1 MRRETL
7 TKVAI
12 VRSSDPG
19 EFEKMFNAKMDE
31 LIANNPTHQIMD
43 NGDIISAVITYQEK
57 ISIADSV
64 ADEFHFEGI
73 RYLCKHCPYLEDPQD
88 KRVKRCK
95 CKYAELGMTHKEHE
109 ACEMFYRQVKA
120 GTVTP
125 LEDYER

>member
-1 MRRETL
+1 MRSETL

-12 VRSSDPG
+12 VRSFDPK
-19 EFEKMFNAKMDE
+19 EFETLFNAKMDE
-31 LIANNPTHQIMD
+31 LATQNPTHQIMD
-43 NGDIISAVITYQEK
+43 NGDVLSAVITYQQK
-57 ISIADSV
+57 IKIVDSV

-73 RYLCKHCPYLEDPQD
+73 RYLCRHCPYLDDPHD
-88 KRVKRCK
+88 KRVKRCT
-95 CKYAELGMTHKEHE
+95 CKYAEFGITHKDHE